1 MPKLESDS
9 KNRSDGNN
17 TQIALV
23 TGATGFVGSAII
35 RQLIKSGH
43 QVRVL
48 IRSISNRLNVENLPV
63 EIFVGDLTDRSS
75 LERALKGCTSLFHV
89 AADYRL
95 WVPEPED
102 MYENNVRGTQN
113 IMLEALKAR
122 VQKIVYTSSVATLMP
137 NANRTSANEDCSAC
151 LEDMIGH
158 YKRSKFL
165 AEAAV
170 LQLVEE
176 RGLPAIIVNPSA
188 PVGPRDVKP
197 TPTGRVIADAV
208 SGRMPAYV
216 NTGLNVV
223 HVDDVA
229 KGHLLA
235 LRRGKIGER
244 YILGGQDMTLKE
256 ILSEIASIT
265 GQKPPRVCIPHKVIL
280 PLACL
285 SEGWA
290 RLSGQGE
297 PRVTLDGVKMA
308 KKYMFFSSIKAE
320 QELGYNPRPAREALR
335 DAANWFQQHGYC

>member
-1 MPKLESDS
+1 MG
-9 KNRSDGNN
+9 GNN
-17 TQIALV
+17 KQVVLV

-43 QVRVL
+43 RVRVL
-48 IRSISNRLNVENLPV
+48 IRSISNHRNVENLPV
-63 EIFVGDLTDRSS
+63 EIVVGDLTDRTS
-75 LERALKGCTSLFHV
+75 LEKALKGCTSLFHV

-102 MYENNVRGTQN
+102 MYENNVRGTEN
-113 IMLEALKAR
+113 IMQEAMNAG

-137 NANRTSANEDCSAC
+137 NANRTPANEDCSAC

-170 LQLVEE
+170 LELVEE
-176 RGLPAIIVNPSA
+176 RGLPAVIVNPSA
-188 PVGPRDVKP
+188 PAGPRDVKP

-208 SGRMPAYV
+208 SGRIPAYV
-216 NTGLNVV
+216 KTGLNVV

-235 LRRGKIGER
+235 LTRGKIGER
-244 YILGGQDMTLKE
+244 YILGGHDMTLKE
-256 ILSEIASIT
+256 ILLEIALIT
-265 GQKPPRVCIPHKVIL
+265 GRKPPRVCIPHKVVL

-285 SEGWA
+285 SEAWA
-290 RLSGQGE
+290 RFAGQGE

-308 KKYMFFSSIKAE
+308 KKYMFFSSKKAE

-335 DAANWFQQHGYC
+335 DAVNWFQQHGYC

>member
-1 MPKLESDS
+1 MPKLETDS
-9 KNRSDGNN
+9 KNRSGGNN
-17 TQIALV
+17 TQVALV

-35 RQLIKSGH
+35 RQLIKSGY

-48 IRSISNRLNVENLPV
+48 IRSISNHRNVEDLPV
-63 EIFVGDLTDRSS
+63 EIFMGDLTYRSS
-75 LERALKGCTSLFHV
+75 LEKALKGCTSLFHV

-102 MYENNVRGTQN
+102 MYENNVRGTEN

-122 VQKIVYTSSVATLMP
+122 VHKIVYTSSVATLMP
-137 NANRTSANEDCSAC
+137 NGNRAPANEDCSAC

-170 LQLVEE
+170 LKLVEE
-176 RGLPAIIVNPSA
+176 EDLPAVIVNPSA
-188 PVGPRDVKP
+188 PAGPRDVKP
-197 TPTGRVIADAV
+197 TPTGRVIADAA
-208 SGRMPAYV
+208 SGRIPAYV

-235 LRRGKIGER
+235 LGRGKIGER

-256 ILSEIASIT
+256 ILSEIAVIT
-265 GQKPPRVCIPHKVIL
+265 GRKPPRVCIPHRVVL

-290 RLSGQGE
+290 RLSGKGE

-308 KKYMFFSSIKAE
+308 RKYMFFSSKKAE

-335 DAANWFQQHGYC
+335 DAVSWFQRHGYC

>member
-1 MPKLESDS
+1 MLKLETDS
-9 KNRSDGNN
+9 KNRSSGNN
-17 TQIALV
+17 TQVALV

-48 IRSISNRLNVENLPV
+48 IRSGSNHYNVENIPV
-63 EIFVGDLTDRSS
+63 EIVVGDLTDRAS
-75 LERALKGCTSLFHV
+75 LEKALKGCVSLFHV

-95 WVPEPED
+95 WVPEPEE

-122 VQKIVYTSSVATLMP
+122 VQRIVYTSSVATLMP
-137 NANRTSANEDCSAC
+137 NGNRTPANEGCTAC
-151 LEDMIGH
+151 LQDMIGH

-170 LQLVEE
+170 LRLIEE
-176 RGLPAIIVNPSA
+176 RGLPAVLVNPSA
-188 PVGPRDVKP
+188 PVGPRDIKP
-197 TPTGRVIADAV
+197 TPTGRIIADAI
-208 SGRMPAYV
+208 SGRIPAYV
-216 NTGLNVV
+216 NTGLNVA

-244 YILGGQDMTLKE
+244 YILGGHDMTLKE
-256 ILSEIASIT
+256 ILLEIALIT
-265 GQKPPRVCIPHKVIL
+265 GRKPPRVCIPHKVVL

-290 RLSGQGE
+290 RLLGQGE
-297 PRVTLDGVKMA
+297 PRVTLDSVRMA
-308 KKYMFFSSIKAE
+308 KKYMFFSSKKAK
-320 QELGYNPRPAREALR
+320 QELGYNPRPAREALK
-335 DAANWFQQHGYC
+335 DAVSWFQQHSYC